1 MTSKAIKKM
10 LLGEQMPDKDDP
22 NYKEKHEKCV
32 EAGKSFAQKVGLDKA
47 AARVQ
52 RFASNYPKLFLSLI
66 FGFVLFSV
74 GLNLYRMSKAVTYR
88 NQPSSAVQR
97 QEKELQF
104 RRHHAPKPSVGK
116 KSEPNINQQII
127 EYEPYTRQD

>member
-1 MTSKAIKKM
+1 MNVKKVI
-10 LLGEQMPDKDDP
+10 LGEKMPDKDDP

-52 RFASNYPKLFLSLI
+52 RFASTYPKTFLCLI

-97 QEKELQF
+97 QEKELRF
-104 RRHHAPKPSVGK
+104 KRHTAPQTKPSYPALK
-116 KSEPNINQQII
+116 TQPQIE
-127 EYEPYTRQD
+127 EYEHFRKD